1 MNLLNIVKENR
12 DEILRIASQHGAS
25 DVRIFGS
32 VVRGEDTESSDID
45 LLVEFEKN
53 RSLLDHADMIIEME
67 DLLGCKVDVVT
78 EPGLKERV
86 KARVLTEAVP
96 L

>member
-12 DEILRIASQHGAS
+12 DEISRIASQHGAS

>member
-1 MNLLNIVKENR
+1 MSLFNIVKKNR
-12 DEILRIASQHGAS
+12 DEILRIATSHGAS

-32 VVRGEDTESSDID
+32 VVRGEDTENSDID
-45 LLVEFEKN
+45 FLVKLEKN
-53 RSLLDHADMIIEME
+53 RSLLDHADMIIEIE

-86 KARVLTEAVP
+86 KARVLTEAEP

>member
-1 MNLLNIVKENR
+1 MSLFSIVKKNR
-12 DEILRIASQHGAS
+12 DEILRIATSHGAS

-32 VVRGEDTESSDID
+32 VVRGEDTKNSDID
-45 LLVEFEKN
+45 FLVKLEKN

-86 KARVLTEAVP
+86 KARVLMEAVP

>member
-1 MNLLNIVKENR
+1 MSLLNIVKKNR
-12 DEILRIASQHGAS
+12 AEILRIASLHGAS

-32 VVRGEDTESSDID
+32 VVRGEDTKNSDID
-45 LLVEFEKN
+45 FLVKLEKN

-67 DLLGCKVDVVT
+67 DLLGCKVDVIT

>member
-1 MNLLNIVKENR
+1 MSLFKIVKKNR
-12 DEILRIASQHGAS
+12 DEILRIASLHGAS

-32 VVRGEDTESSDID
+32 VVRGEDTKNSDID
-45 LLVEFEKN
+45 FLVKLEKN

-86 KARVLTEAVP
+86 KARVLMEAVP

>member
-1 MNLLNIVKENR
+1 MGLFNIVKENR

-32 VVRGEDTESSDID
+32 VVRGEDTDNSDID
-45 LLVEFEKN
+45 FLVVLEKN
-53 RSLLDHADMIIEME
+53 CSLLDHADMIIEME

-86 KARVLTEAVP
+86 KARVLMEAEP